1 MNKIIFAIVA
11 TLGML
16 MAGCTKDAIND
27 HTDDIEE
34 FTLISYAAAPD
45 TRMVINGDKQ
55 SGFATA
61 WEAGDKIGVYAMP
74 ESTEGVKS
82 AYFTCNLPHQC
93 TVANG
98 IATFKGI
105 VRSTNKSDYNLF
117 AYYPYTDGSDED
129 DTAYQRGV
137 QCAIATS
144 QTMNGNSFDK
154 TCAYMVAKTGQTIN
168 TNYNDN
174 TKTTD
179 WQFRHTVAFV
189 NINTKSITTTDV
201 NDAEIVE
208 RVKIEAVGQTLGGN
222 FLFNLENGA
231 MTFTEPQSAITTIVP
246 SKTQLSDLS
255 AWFVTNPF
263 ELTQA
268 DNFVVTIVTDTHA
281 ITKTVHIDKAF
292 KAANVYTLN
301 LTIDNSCTIIK
312 RATYKLTFPDD
323 NKANNKTSYYTKT
336 WTAKIGD
343 YSWTISN
350 FSNNQWNNNWKYIK
364 CGNSNAASV
373 ASISTDWA
381 IAEAITKVT
390 VYIRN
395 IDSGAAKSAKLLM
408 AADKEFTN
416 VLDSVAIDAFPAGS
430 KECKIATPTPN
441 CYYKV
446 EFDCAKKSSNG
457 TITIGSVEYTNVAE

>member
-1 MNKIIFAIVA
+1 MNKIIFAVVA

-16 MAGCTKDAIND
+16 GMAGCTKDAIND
-27 HTDDIEE
+27 HADDVEE
-34 FTLISYAAAPD
+34 FMLTSYAAAPD

-74 ESTEGVKS
+74 ESTEGIDNI
-82 AYFTCNLPHQC
+82 YFTCNKPH
-93 TVANG
+93 TAKVTNG
-98 IATFKGI
+98 TATFTGLI
-105 VRSTNKSDYNLF
+105 RSTNNADYNLF
-117 AYYPYTDGSDED
+117 AYYPYTPGSGVDEP
-129 DTAYQRGV
+129 YQLAV
-137 QCAIATS
+137 ECSIATT

-154 TCAYMVAKTGQTIN
+154 SCAYMVAKTGKTIN
-168 TNYNDN
+168 TEKNKSN
-174 TKTTD
+174 TETVN
-179 WQFRHTVAFV
+179 WQFRHTVTF
-189 NINTKSITTTDV
+189 INLTTKSISVTSISGD
-201 NDAEIVE
+201 EIVKS
-208 RVKIEAVGQTLGGN
+208 VAIEAADKTLAGD

-246 SKTQLSDLS
+246 NNTKLSDLS
-255 AWFVTNPF
+255 AWLVANPF
-263 ELTQA
+263 ELTVA
-268 DNFVVTIVTDTHA
+268 DNFIVTITTNLHK
-281 ITKTVHIDKAF
+281 ITKTVHLAKSFD
-292 KAANVYTLN
+292 AANVYTLN
-301 LTIDNSCTIIK
+301 LAIDNQC
-312 RATYKLTFPDD
+312 AVVVTYALTFPDD
-323 NKANNKTSYYTKT
+323 NKANNKTNYYTKT

-343 YSWTISN
+343 YSWTIAN
-350 FSNNQWNNNWKYIK
+350 FSNNNWNWTSIK

-390 VYIRN
+390 VYIRS

-416 VLDSVAIDAFPAGS
+416 VLDSVAIDAFPAGF
-430 KECKIATPTPN
+430 KVCKIATPTPN

>member
-1 MNKIIFAIVA
+1 MNKTIFAVVV

-16 MAGCTKDAIND
+16 VMVGCTKDAIND
-27 HTDDIEE
+27 HADDIEE
-34 FTLISYAAAPD
+34 FTLTSYAAAPD

-61 WEAGDKIGVYAMP
+61 WEADDKIGVYAMP

-82 AYFTCNLPHQC
+82 AYFTCNLSHQC
-93 TVANG
+93 TVTNG
-98 IATFKGI
+98 IATFKGT

-137 QCAIATS
+137 QCAIAPS

-168 TNYNDN
+168 TNYNDK

-208 RVKIEAVGQTLGGN
+208 RVKIEAAGKTLGGN
-222 FLFNLENGA
+222 FLFNLENGT
-231 MTFTEPQSAITTIVP
+231 MTFTEPQSAITTTVP

-301 LTIDNSCTIIK
+301 LAIDGSCTIIK
-312 RATYKLTFPDD
+312 RAIYNLTFPDD
-323 NKANNKTSYYTKT
+323 NKANNKTSSYTQT

-343 YSWTISN
+343 YSWTIAN
-350 FSNNQWNNNWKYIK
+350 FSNYQWNNNWKYIK

-381 IAEAITKVT
+381 IAEAIVKVT
-390 VYIRN
+390 VN
-395 IDSGAAKSAKLLM
+395 ISSMTSGAVNSIKLEVATDKAFANVLQTID
-408 AADKEFTN
+408 ADKVATGNRVFT
-416 VLDSVAIDAFPAGS
+416 IPH
-430 KECKIATPTPN
+430 PTTD
-441 CYYKV
+441 CYYRIL
-446 EFDCAKKSSNG
+446 FDCKQGKN
-457 TITIGSVEYTNVAE
+457 SVEVSAVVYTNIAD